1 MWSEEKGTEQAALI
15 GGENH
20 KNQALEKQKVLQGN
34 QRRIIFFFILK
45 KGKRSVKCTNRMKG
59 LLERK
64 L

>member
-34 QRRIIFFFILK
+34 QRRIIFFSF
-45 KGKRSVKCTNRMKG
+45 
-59 LLERK
+59 
-64 L
+64 